1 MDECCTPG
9 LQLWQGA
16 KVCPQGDVKCIAL
29 RFSPG
34 IVLKQFPF
42 FFIPNYGCTGKER
55 AAMAQNRE
63 PISAEQIR
71 QLQLLAQSLRFGT
84 LTLVFQDGKLIQIDK
99 NEKIRLKSE

>member
-1 MDECCTPG
+1 MP
-9 LQLWQGA
+9 
-16 KVCPQGDVKCIAL
+16 
-29 RFSPG
+29 
-34 IVLKQFPF
+34 
-42 FFIPNYGCTGKER
+42 
-55 AAMAQNRE
+55 QNRE

>member
-9 LQLWQGA
+9 LLLWQGA
-16 KVCPQGDVKCIAL
+16 KVCPQGDVECIAL

-34 IVLKQFPF
+34 IVLKTVPGF
-42 FFIPNYGCTGKER
+42 FVSNYGCTGKER

-63 PISAEQIR
+63 PISAEQIC

-84 LTLVFQDGKLIQIDK
+84 LTLVFQDGKIDK

>member
-9 LQLWQGA
+9 LQLLQGA
-16 KVCPQGDVKCIAL
+16 KVCPQGDVKVIAL

-34 IVLKQFPF
+34 IVLTVPG

-55 AAMAQNRE
+55 AAMAQNRD